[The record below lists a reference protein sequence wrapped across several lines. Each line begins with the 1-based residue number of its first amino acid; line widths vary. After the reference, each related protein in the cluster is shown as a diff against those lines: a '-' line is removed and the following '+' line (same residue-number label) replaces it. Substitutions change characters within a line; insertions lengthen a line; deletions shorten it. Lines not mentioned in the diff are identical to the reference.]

1 MSKELIQF
9 QNIIQ
14 LEILHRPSK
23 KIKSPYVADAV
34 NKNGDEFL
42 VHTPGLGLADQCL
55 PGSKI
60 FATPSKSKSSKT
72 DYIAQSVS
80 VNERNYGKTLIG
92 ANPHTAE
99 LIGKEILTSKNKSY
113 YDTNIK
119 SHHHFYDEGSKE
131 LTDIHYSQ
139 IKLSKVPVPPKGKK
153 IKNLEVVIR
162 IQK

>member
-1 MSKELIQF
+1 MKYLEKLRNSGLRPTKQRLQICEVLFNTERTFHFTINELEQ
-9 QNIIQ
+9 
-14 LEILHRPSK
+14 
-23 KIKSPYVADAV
+23 KIKDKID
-34 NKNGDEFL
+34 NKIS
-42 VHTPGLGLADQCL
+42 LATIYNTVEAFTSAGYL
-55 PGSKI
+55 
-60 FATPSKSKSSKT
+60 
-72 DYIAQSVS
+72 
-80 VNERNYGKTLIG
+80 
-92 ANPHTAE
+92 
-99 LIGKEILTSKNKSY
+99 KEILTSKNKSY

>member
-1 MSKELIQF
+1 MIISDNLKMYVQKLRSSNLRPTKQRLKICQF
-9 QNIIQ
+9 LFDRDKTFHFTVETLN
-14 LEILHRPSK
+14 K
-23 KIKSPYVADAV
+23 KI
-34 NKNGDEFL
+34 NKHGA
-42 VHTPGLGLADQCL
+42 TKISLATIYNTIEAFTNAGYL
-55 PGSKI
+55 
-60 FATPSKSKSSKT
+60 
-72 DYIAQSVS
+72 
-80 VNERNYGKTLIG
+80 
-92 ANPHTAE
+92 
-99 LIGKEILTSKNKSY
+99 KEILTSKNKSY

>member
-1 MSKELIQF
+1 MKQ
-9 QNIIQ
+9 
-14 LEILHRPSK
+14 K
-23 KIKSPYVADAV
+23 KGIV
-34 NKNGDEFL
+34 NKL
-42 VHTPGLGLADQCL
+42 RTSGLRPTRQRIL
-55 PGSKI
+55 
-60 FATPSKSKSSKT
+60 
-72 DYIAQSVS
+72 IAK
-80 VNERNYGKTLIG
+80 NLFERNKTFHFTVETLNKEINKKG
-92 ANPHTAE
+92 AEKISLATVYNTVEAFTKAGH
-99 LIGKEILTSKNKSY
+99 IKEILTSKNKSY